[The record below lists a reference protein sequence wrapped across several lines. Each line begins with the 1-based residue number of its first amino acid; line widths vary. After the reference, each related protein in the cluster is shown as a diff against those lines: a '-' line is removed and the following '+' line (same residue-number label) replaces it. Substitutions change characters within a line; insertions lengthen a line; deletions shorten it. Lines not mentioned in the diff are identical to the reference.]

1 MSWIADSRVVAD
13 PTGAV
18 VSVMPTLDG
27 AHILIEVA
35 FRLTEWPWD
44 EKGPVS
50 LVDPIRLGHIARS

>member
-1 MSWIADSRVVAD
+1 MSWMAGTRTVAD

-18 VSVMPTLDG
+18 VSAMPALDG
-27 AHILIEVA
+27 ARILIEVA

-50 LVDPIRLGHIARS
+50 